1 MSTSMK
7 AIKTGGL
14 HLEEAACGNIR
25 ARELRPA
32 IKGGSLWELGSLRE
46 SP

>member
-1 MSTSMK
+1 M
-7 AIKTGGL
+7 
-14 HLEEAACGNIR
+14 EEVEYGNIR